1 MRRSFFTHVYV
12 VFLSSRYL
20 IKSFLIFYSSI
31 LFVFQSV
38 LGKDGAVMGVTVTRM
53 SMALHSQT
61 LTQACDY
68 SEGN

>member
-1 MRRSFFTHVYV
+1 MSDIFIKL
-12 VFLSSRYL
+12 VF
-20 IKSFLIFYSSI
+20 IKFFLIFYSSN

-61 LTQACDY
+61 LTHACDY
-68 SEGN
+68 SEGMLNIRL